1 MPVVRPSRLRNDANA
16 RYRERGEAGRSEPP
30 EWYAKRVGWLTGATG
45 GGRSGGAA
53 RQDGETLRQAIAAHS
68 VVRCGYAPELAGEK
82 TELAFAPSADVHLTG
97 EVAARHRCV
106 ADISFDRRSRPGAIS
121 PHRET
126 QHPATADGTPAALE
140 SRGPWPL
147 PTLPLRLLQRVGMTV
162 PRNLH
167 HYVSEFPSLFRS
179 GRQ

>member
-82 TELAFAPSADVHLTG
+82 TELAFAPSADVHLIG
-97 EVAARHRCV
+97 EVA
-106 ADISFDRRSRPGAIS
+106 
-121 PHRET
+121 
-126 QHPATADGTPAALE
+126 PATDWWRTFLSIVDDTRGDFTPARA
-140 SRGPWPL
+140 R
-147 PTLPLRLLQRVGMTV
+147 R
-162 PRNLH
+162 
-167 HYVSEFPSLFRS
+167 
-179 GRQ
+179 